1 MDETYEDSDENSFS
15 FSGTSPLLKESKS
28 SCNTHRKRFLT
39 NLQSF
44 CKQSMGKSV
53 NFLRKQEVNIA
64 KLHKTLTCKN
74 GNESSEFDFIMN
86 DNSQETWNDMEGRED
101 MVMVSIEN
109 QTSSEQMKDILKKIN
124 QLTKMLSNVN
134 EVVVAQGEVVDRID
148 YNMEVALD
156 NVVKGNKQLV
166 EAKDRMEKGCA
177 AKMIKILF
185 IVNIVLFLLVVLK
198 LRD

>member
-1 MDETYEDSDENSFS
+1 VDETHEDSDDNSFS
-15 FSGTSPLLKESKS
+15 FSGTSPLLKESKLS
-28 SCNTHRKRFLT
+28 SNSQRRRLLT

-44 CKQSMGKSV
+44 CKQSLGKSV

-64 KLHKTLTCKN
+64 NLHKTLTCKN

-86 DNSQETWNDMEGRED
+86 DTSKETWNDMEGRED
-101 MVMVSIEN
+101 MVMVSIED
-109 QTSSEQMKDILKKIN
+109 QTSSEQMKEILKKIN

-134 EVVVAQGEVVDRID
+134 EVVIAQGEVIDRID

-156 NVVKGNKQLV
+156 NVAKGNKQLH
-166 EAKDRMEKGCA
+166 EAKERMEKGCA
-177 AKMIKILF
+177 AKAIKMLF
-185 IVNIVLFLLVVLK
+185 VINIVLFLLVVLK